1 MSPQSVAQKLQIKP
15 NTTVWSSGSSG
26 HDLIGPLPEEA
37 RHVDRLDEA
46 ITAVV
51 FASSA
56 DALRQVLT
64 ANKDQL
70 GRPSV
75 FWVAYPKG
83 NRSDINRDTLW
94 PILGEYGMR
103 PISQVSVD
111 EVWSALRF
119 RPLAEGET
127 FTGGQ

>member
-1 MSPQSVAQKLQIKP
+1 MSPKSVAEKLQIKP
-15 NTTVWSSGSSG
+15 GTTVWSSGER
-26 HDLIGPLPEEA
+26 DLIGPLPGGAGHVDHLEEA
-37 RHVDRLDEA
+37 T
-46 ITAVV
+46 TAVV

-56 DALRQVLT
+56 DALRRVLSEH
-64 ANKDQL
+64 KDQL
-70 GRPSV
+70 TRPSV
-75 FWVAYPKG
+75 FWIAYPKG
-83 NRSDINRDTLW
+83 NRSNINRDTLW

-127 FTGGQ
+127 FTGGR

>member
-1 MSPQSVAQKLQIKP
+1 MSPKSVAEKLQIKP
-15 NTTVWSSGSSG
+15 GTTVWSFGER
-26 HDLIGPLPEEA
+26 DLIGPLPADA
-37 RHVDRLDEA
+37 RHVERLDEA
-46 ITAVV
+46 TTAVV
-51 FASSA
+51 VASSA
-56 DALRQVLT
+56 DALRQILS
-64 ANKDQL
+64 AHRDQL
-70 GRPSV
+70 TRPSV

-83 NRSDINRDTLW
+83 NRADINRDTLW

-127 FTGGQ
+127 FTAGR